1 MVLAKESPP
10 GPERKAA
17 LAVNRREICT
27 DFSAVPVRRCAFLN
41 GIRGCR
47 KFRAFRFACTPWA
60 IIPRRDVGDAVPY
73 KVLTER
79 SGNHHSTT
87 QINRP

>member
-10 GPERKAA
+10 DPERKVA
-17 LAVNRREICT
+17 LAFSRRKICT
-27 DFSAVPVRRCAFLN
+27 DFSAAAVRRCVSLN
-41 GIRGCR
+41 GIRGR
-47 KFRAFRFACTPWA
+47 LKFRAFRFACTPWA

-79 SGNHHSTT
+79 SGNHHSTA
-87 QINRP
+87 QINLP